1 MGRRPTGKPTS
12 FDIAYKAGVSQPTV
26 SRALRGDR
34 SVSKATRERIEQIA
48 RELNYTVDRNASSL
62 RSQRSNT
69 IALLFFEDPTPDD
82 SMINPF
88 FLAMLGSITRA
99 CANHGLDLLIS
110 YQRMEDDWHT
120 RYQDS
125 MRADGL
131 ILLGYGDWEIYQAL
145 GRRLRKRL
153 RRDAG
158 KPLMV
163 RVRDAVMQRMAP
175 HRLLDLALRNG
186 RYGKRS
192 GLRLSLATLKAAP
205 HGVDLG
211 PLRSTLP
218 KRLFT
223 RDKRITCLNA
233 DLRAALARYDEVLS
247 VQMPEGD
254 DALWLIG
261 RRHVRSNNSWMH
273 NSRRLV
279 KGKPRHQLFMHP
291 DDLAARG
298 LRGGDQVRVCSRVG
312 AVEVEV
318 MATDAIMRGVVS
330 LPHGWGHARP
340 GVALRVAGALQG
352 QSANDLTDDQHLD
365 TLSGNAALNGVP
377 VTVRAVTAEAAARSF
392 GRRRRESFDR
402 QDVVVTRVA

>member
-131 ILLGYGDWEIYQAL
+131 ILLGYGDYTTYEARLRELMRQGTHFARWGSVSSESSGATIGSDNLGAGRL
-145 GRRLRKRL
+145 VGEHLLDEGRRRIAFIGHA
-153 RRDAG
+153 DGHYPEFA
-158 KPLMV
+158 
-163 RVRDAVMQRMAP
+163 
-175 HRLLDLALRNG
+175 HRYD
-186 RYGKRS
+186 
-192 GLRLSLATLKAAP
+192 GLCE
-205 HGVDLG
+205 V
-211 PLRSTLP
+211 
-218 KRLFT
+218 
-223 RDKRITCLNA
+223 
-233 DLRAALARYDEVLS
+233 LRAAGIEPDPALQRDAITTEEAGLSATRDLIASGAGFDAIFAGSDLIAIGALRALAEAGLKV
-247 VQMPEGD
+247 PGD
-254 DALWLIG
+254 VAVVGFDDIPSASLTSPPLTTIQQDTRG
-261 RRHVRSNNSWMH
+261 AGE
-273 NSRRLV
+273 RLV
-279 KGKPRHQLFMHP
+279 ETLLAQIEGE
-291 DDLAARG
+291 DLPPAR
-298 LRGGDQVRVCSRVG
+298 LPTRLIVRGS
-312 AVEVEV
+312 
-318 MATDAIMRGVVS
+318 S
-330 LPHGWGHARP
+330 
-340 GVALRVAGALQG
+340 
-352 QSANDLTDDQHLD
+352 
-365 TLSGNAALNGVP
+365 
-377 VTVRAVTAEAAARSF
+377 TAS
-392 GRRRRESFDR
+392 
-402 QDVVVTRVA
+402 